1 MLSDKK
7 IKAYK
12 KIVKNLDMT
21 TQQRLELSYYIL
33 DELVA
38 ELFGSDKSVT
48 KMVEII
54 DELELIL

>member
-7 IKAYK
+7 IKVYK
-12 KIVKNLDMT
+12 KVVKNLDMT

-38 ELFGSDKSVT
+38 ELFGTNKSIP

-54 DELELIL
+54 DELELML